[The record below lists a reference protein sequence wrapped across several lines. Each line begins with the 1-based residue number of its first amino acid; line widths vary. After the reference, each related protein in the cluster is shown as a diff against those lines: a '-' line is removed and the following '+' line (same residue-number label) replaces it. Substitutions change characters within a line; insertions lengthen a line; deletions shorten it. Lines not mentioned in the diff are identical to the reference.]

1 MRLIK
6 AIAIRRRKCKR
17 RVRAKVQG
25 TAQRPRLSVFRSN
38 RHIHAQL
45 IDDSAGRTIVAVGTQ
60 QSTLAKTLA
69 DGRGS
74 NKAAAQ
80 LVGKAIAAQALANG
94 LSTVCFD
101 RGCYR
106 YHGRVKALADAAR
119 EAGLK
124 F

>member
-38 RHIHAQL
+38 RHISAQL
-45 IDDSAGRTIVAVGTQ
+45 IDDSAGRTIAAAGTQ
-60 QSTLAKTLA
+60 QSALAKTLD
-69 DGRGS
+69 DGHGS
-74 NKAAAQ
+74 NQAAAK

-94 LSTVCFD
+94 VKQVCFD

>member
-1 MRLIK
+1 MRLNK

-17 RVRAKVQG
+17 RVRVKVKG

-45 IDDSAGRTIVAVGTQ
+45 IDDSAGRTIAAVGTQ
-60 QSTLAKTLA
+60 QATLAKTLA
-69 DGRGS
+69 DGCGS

-94 LSTVCFD
+94 LSQVCFD
-101 RGCYR
+101 RGRYR

>member
-1 MRLIK
+1 
-6 AIAIRRRKCKR
+6 
-17 RVRAKVQG
+17 
-25 TAQRPRLSVFRSN
+25 LSVFRSN

-45 IDDSAGRTIVAVGTQ
+45 IDDSVGRTVAAAGTQ
-60 QSTLAKTLA
+60 QSDLAKTLS
-69 DGRGS
+69 DSCGS
-74 NKAAAQ
+74 NIAAAK

-94 LSTVCFD
+94 LSQVCFD

>member
-17 RVRAKVQG
+17 RVRVKVKG

-45 IDDSAGRTIVAVGTQ
+45 IDDSAGRTIAAVGTQ
-60 QSTLAKTLA
+60 QPTLAKTLS
-69 DGRGS
+69 DGCGS

-94 LSTVCFD
+94 LRQVCFD

>member
-1 MRLIK
+1 
-6 AIAIRRRKCKR
+6 
-17 RVRAKVQG
+17 
-25 TAQRPRLSVFRSN
+25 LSVFRSN

-45 IDDSAGRTIVAVGTQ
+45 IDDSAGRTIAAVGTQ
-60 QSTLAKTLA
+60 QSTLA
-69 DGRGS
+69 DGCGS
-74 NKAAAQ
+74 NKVAAQ

>member
-1 MRLIK
+1 MRFAK

-17 RVRAKVQG
+17 RTRAKVRG

-38 RHIHAQL
+38 RHIYAQL
-45 IDDSAGRTIVAVGTQ
+45 IDDSAGRTLAAAGTK
-60 QSTLAKTLA
+60 QSALAKDLP
-69 DGRGS
+69 DGRAS

-94 LSTVCFD
+94 VNQVCFD

-119 EAGLK
+119 DAGSK

>member
-1 MRLIK
+1 MRFVK
-6 AIAIRRRKCKR
+6 ALAIRRRKCKR

-38 RHIHAQL
+38 RHIYAQL
-45 IDDSAGRTIVAVGTQ
+45 IDDSAGRTLAAAGTK
-60 QSTLAKTLA
+60 QSALAKALA
-69 DGRGS
+69 DARAS

-80 LVGKAIAAQALANG
+80 LVGKAIAAQALVNG
-94 LSTVCFD
+94 VTQVCFD
-101 RGCYR
+101 RGSYR